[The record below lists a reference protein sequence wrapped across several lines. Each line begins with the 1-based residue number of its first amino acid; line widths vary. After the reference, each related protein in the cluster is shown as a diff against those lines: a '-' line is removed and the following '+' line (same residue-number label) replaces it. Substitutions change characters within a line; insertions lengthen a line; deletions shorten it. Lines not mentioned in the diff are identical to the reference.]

1 MNKLTGKV
9 ALITGG
15 NSGIGLATA
24 KDFLAQDAKLVIIT
38 GRNQAAL
45 DRAVEEL
52 GPNAKGIFC
61 DTTQMAQIQQLAEQ
75 IKALT
80 PVLDVLFI
88 NAGISAFAPL
98 EYITEAHYDA
108 VFDTNVKGV
117 VFTAQQLTPLLRESA
132 SVILCSSAGV
142 QKGLPGASIYVASKA
157 ALDGFVKIWAVEL
170 VNRKIR
176 VNSISPGFTTTPLF
190 DKVGLT
196 DEQKAG
202 AVELYAAKVL
212 MNRFAFSDEIA
223 KSVTFLASDDS
234 SYMTGADLLVD
245 GGYTIA

>member
-1 MNKLTGKV
+1 MSKLTGKV

-24 KDFLAQDAKLVIIT
+24 KEFLAQDANLVIIT

-45 DRAVEEL
+45 DRAVDEL
-52 GPNAKGIFC
+52 GPNAKGILC
-61 DTTQMAQIQQLAEQ
+61 DSTQMAQIQQLANQ
-75 IKALT
+75 VKALT
-80 PVLDVLFI
+80 PVLDVLFV

-98 EYITEAHYDA
+98 AYISEAHYDA
-108 VFDTNVKGV
+108 VFDTNVKGI
-117 VFTAQQLTPLLRESA
+117 VFTMQQLAPLLQEGA

-142 QKGLPGASIYVASKA
+142 QKGFPGASVYVASKA
-157 ALDGFVKIWAVEL
+157 ALSGFVKIWAVEL
-170 VNRKIR
+170 VSRQIR

-196 DEQKAG
+196 EEQKAG
-202 AVELYAAKVL
+202 AVDQYAGKVL
-212 MNRFAFSDEIA
+212 MNRFAFSEEIA
-223 KSVTFLASDDS
+223 RSVTFLASDDS

-245 GGYTIA
+245 GGYTIF